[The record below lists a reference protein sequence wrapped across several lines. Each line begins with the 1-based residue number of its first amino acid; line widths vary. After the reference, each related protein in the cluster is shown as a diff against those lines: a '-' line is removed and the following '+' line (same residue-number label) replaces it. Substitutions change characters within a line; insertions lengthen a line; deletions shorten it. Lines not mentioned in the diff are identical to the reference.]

1 MLFDLAIVPNVKDVI
16 VPLIF
21 GALVLGWVPIVAAAI
36 SAIGSY
42 MAARQQAKGAQ
53 NVDLP
58 EYSGRYF
65 EGIRAKKSAKQ
76 AYKTLL
82 DIMNAR
88 GATDPRLLNRELTGI
103 QRGTETQ
110 TQDMEQ
116 YLAQLG
122 LTGSGT
128 GQAMRAAIGQAGQER
143 VAGAM
148 EREAALQEAR
158 KRDDLRLMLDMVV
171 NPNLGYRG
179 QGAGVPYYPSS
190 GGADAASAI
199 SSFLGAYATMP
210 RTTTTATAPRAWEQN
225 PKFYG

>member
-128 GQAMRAAIGQAGQER
+128 GQAMRAAIGQAGENLVR
-143 VAGAM
+143 IK
-148 EREAALQEAR
+148 ALYSDSQVRAR
-158 KRDDLRLMLDMVV
+158 SFGGWSMPVQYYRIRSEGDSGVGDEVKVV
-171 NPNLGYRG
+171 EVTRTLSSAPGIMDYVLY
-179 QGAGVPYYPSS
+179 S
-190 GGADAASAI
+190 GGS
-199 SSFLGAYATMP
+199 LV
-210 RTTTTATAPRAWEQN
+210 
-225 PKFYG
+225 K